1 MAINFLNSVDLNTSQ
16 LLNAVIQNVAA
27 DPSSVL
33 QGQIIYR
40 TDTNQLKVANGTGYV
55 QVGGTFTLRAT
66 DSASGSDDFVV
77 TPGSTVSLAGGTNMT
92 VTRGG
97 SGSENVFTVNTTA
110 TPDQTITLTGAVTGT
125 GTGSFVTTL
134 QQVVDTTK
142 FVAAAITKSG
152 EDFIANALDTQ
163 IPTTKSVYN
172 YVNEALTGTLVF
184 KGGFNANTGV
194 VSSGP
199 NIGDQMYTTDQDLSI
214 TIGDYYVVTTAGDFF
229 GDSSIPLTDG
239 DQVIAIATVNQPTVI
254 VKANFTVVQ
263 SDRDL
268 ATIATVGIGNVN
280 ASATSGIDV
289 SYTSGTANL
298 VVDVN
303 EVPAS
308 TDTPKK
314 ILGTDSSDV
323 TKTFTN
329 AEFFEHRFLKL
340 VLNDGDASGGIQRTY
355 DSGTG
360 ITDYEVDF
368 SNFMGGVSA
377 ENLSIEIVRNSGD
390 RDTVYAQL
398 KRSGDF
404 LNVYFSGAE
413 VANSAM
419 LLLLTNV
426 A

>member
-55 QVGGTFTLRAT
+55 QVGGSFTIRAA
-66 DSASGSDDFVV
+66 DSTSGSNDFVV

-152 EDFIANALDTQ
+152 EDFVTNAVDTQ

-172 YVNEALTGTLVF
+172 YVNLVLTGNLIF
-184 KGGFNANTGV
+184 KGGFNANSGV
-194 VSSGP
+194 ITSGP
-199 NIGDQMYTTDQDLSI
+199 NITNDLYTDVAI
-214 TIGDYYVVTTAGDFF
+214 TAGDYYVVTTLGNFF
-229 GDSSIPLTDG
+229 GDSAIPLTVG
-239 DQVIAIATVNQPTVI
+239 DSVIADNTVAQGSVAKTDFTI
-254 VKANFTVVQ
+254 VQA
-263 SDRDL
+263 DRDL

-360 ITDYEVDF
+360 ITDFEVDF

>member
-55 QVGGTFTLRAT
+55 QVGGSFTIRAA
-66 DSASGSDDFVV
+66 DSTSGSNDFVV

-152 EDFIANALDTQ
+152 EDFVTNAVDTQ

-172 YVNEALTGTLVF
+172 YVNLVLTGNLIF
-184 KGGFNANTGV
+184 KGGFNANSGV
-194 VSSGP
+194 ITSGP
-199 NIGDQMYTTDQDLSI
+199 NITNDLYTDVAI
-214 TIGDYYVVTTAGDFF
+214 TAGDYYVVTTLGNFF
-229 GDSSIPLTDG
+229 GDSAIPLTVG
-239 DQVIAIATVNQPTVI
+239 DSVIADNTVAQGSVAKTDFTI
-254 VKANFTVVQ
+254 VQA
-263 SDRDL
+263 DRDL

-360 ITDYEVDF
+360 ITDFEVDF

-398 KRSGDF
+398 KRSGDI

>member
-1 MAINFLNSVDLNTSQ
+1 
-16 LLNAVIQNVAA
+16 
-27 DPSSVL
+27 
-33 QGQIIYR
+33 
-40 TDTNQLKVANGTGYV
+40 
-55 QVGGTFTLRAT
+55 
-66 DSASGSDDFVV
+66 
-77 TPGSTVSLAGGTNMT
+77 MT

-110 TPDQTITLTGAVTGT
+110 TPDQTITLTGAVTGS

-152 EDFIANALDTQ
+152 EDFVTNAVDTQ

-172 YVNEALTGTLVF
+172 YVNLVLTGNLIF
-184 KGGFNANTGV
+184 KGGFNANSGV
-194 VSSGP
+194 ITSGP
-199 NIGDQMYTTDQDLSI
+199 NITNDLYTDVAI
-214 TIGDYYVVTTAGDFF
+214 TAGDYYVVTTLGNFF
-229 GDSSIPLTDG
+229 GDSAIPLTVG
-239 DQVIAIATVNQPTVI
+239 DSVIADNTVAQGSVAKTDFTI
-254 VKANFTVVQ
+254 VQA
-263 SDRDL
+263 DRDL

-360 ITDYEVDF
+360 ITDFEVDF

-398 KRSGDF
+398 KRSGDI

>member
-16 LLNAVIQNVAA
+16 LLNAVIQNVGT

-33 QGQIIYR
+33 KGQIIYR
-40 TDTNQLKVANGTGYV
+40 TDTNQLKVANGSSYV
-55 QVGGTFTLRAT
+55 QVGGSFTLRAA
-66 DSASGSDDFVV
+66 DSASGSNDFTV

-110 TPDQTITLTGAVTGT
+110 TPDQTITLTGAVTGS

-142 FVAAAITKSG
+142 FVATAITKSG
-152 EDFIANALDTQ
+152 EDFITNAVDTQ

-172 YVNEALTGTLVF
+172 YVNLALTGTLIF

-194 VSSGP
+194 VASGP
-199 NIGDQMYTTDQDLSI
+199 NISKKMYTLDQNLAI
-214 TIGDYYVVTTAGDFF
+214 TTGDYYVATVAGNFF
-229 GDSSIPLTDG
+229 GDASIPLTVG
-239 DQVIAIATVNQPTVI
+239 DQVIADSTVAAGSVTKTDFTI
-254 VKANFTVVQ
+254 VQA
-263 SDRDL
+263 DRDL
-268 ATIATVGIGNVN
+268 ATLTTVGIGNVN
-280 ASATSGIDV
+280 ASTTSGIDV
-289 SYTSGTANL
+289 SYSAGTASL

-303 EVPAS
+303 EIPAS

-340 VLNDGDASGGIQRTY
+340 VLDDNNATGGIQRTY

-360 ITDYEVDF
+360 ITDFEIDF
-368 SNFMGGVSA
+368 SNFMGSVSA

-398 KRSGDF
+398 KRSGDI

>member
-16 LLNAVIQNVAA
+16 LLNAVIQNVGS
-27 DPSSVL
+27 DPTSVL
-33 QGQIIYR
+33 KGQIIYR
-40 TDTNQLKVANGTGYV
+40 TDINQLKVANGSGYV
-55 QVGGTFTLRAT
+55 QVGGSFTLRAA
-66 DSASGSDDFVV
+66 DSTSGSNDFVV

-152 EDFIANALDTQ
+152 EDFITNAVDTQ

-172 YVNEALTGTLVF
+172 YVNLALTGTLIF
-184 KGGFNANTGV
+184 KGGFNASTGV
-194 VSSGP
+194 VVSGP
-199 NIGDQMYTTDQDLSI
+199 NTGDKMYTLDQDLAI
-214 TIGDYYVVTTAGDFF
+214 TTGDYYVATVAGNFF
-229 GDSSIPLTDG
+229 GDASIPLTVG
-239 DQVIAIATVNQPTVI
+239 DQVIADSTVAQGSVAKTDFTI
-254 VKANFTVVQ
+254 VQA
-263 SDRDL
+263 DRDL
-268 ATIATVGIGNVN
+268 ATLTTVGIGNVN

-360 ITDYEVDF
+360 ITDFEVDF

-413 VANSAM
+413 VVNSAM

>member
-55 QVGGTFTLRAT
+55 QVGGSFTIRAA
-66 DSASGSDDFVV
+66 DSTSGSNDFVV

-152 EDFIANALDTQ
+152 EDFVTNAVDTQ

-172 YVNEALTGTLVF
+172 YVNLVLTGNLIF
-184 KGGFNANTGV
+184 KGGFNANSGV
-194 VSSGP
+194 ITSGP
-199 NIGDQMYTTDQDLSI
+199 NITNDLYTDVAI
-214 TIGDYYVVTTAGDFF
+214 TAGDYYVVTTLGNFF
-229 GDSSIPLTDG
+229 GDSAIPLTVG
-239 DQVIAIATVNQPTVI
+239 DSVIADSTVAQGSVAKTDFTI
-254 VKANFTVVQ
+254 VQA
-263 SDRDL
+263 DRDL

-360 ITDYEVDF
+360 ITDFEVDF

-398 KRSGDF
+398 KRSGDI

>member
-16 LLNAVIQNVAA
+16 LLNAVIQNVGA

-33 QGQIIYR
+33 AGQIIYR
-40 TDTNQLKVANGTGYV
+40 TDTNQLKVANGTDYV
-55 QVGGTFTLRAT
+55 QVGGSFTLRAA
-66 DSASGSDDFVV
+66 DSTSGSDDFVV
-77 TPGSTVSLAGGTNMT
+77 TPGSIVSLAGGTNMT
-92 VTRGG
+92 VTRGAG
-97 SGSENVFTVNTTA
+97 ASSNIFTVNTTA
-110 TPDQTITLTGAVTGT
+110 TPDQTITLTGAVTGS

-199 NIGDQMYTTDQDLSI
+199 NTGDQMYTTDQDLSI

-360 ITDYEVDF
+360 ITDFEVDF

>member
-55 QVGGTFTLRAT
+55 QVGGSFTIRAA
-66 DSASGSDDFVV
+66 DSTSGSNDFVV

-110 TPDQTITLTGAVTGT
+110 TPDQTITLTGAVTGS

-152 EDFIANALDTQ
+152 EDFVTNAVDTQ

-172 YVNEALTGTLVF
+172 YVNLVLTGNLIF
-184 KGGFNANTGV
+184 KGGFNANSGV
-194 VSSGP
+194 ITSGP
-199 NIGDQMYTTDQDLSI
+199 NITNDLYTDVAI
-214 TIGDYYVVTTAGDFF
+214 TAGDYYVVTTLGNFF
-229 GDSSIPLTDG
+229 GDSAIPLTVG
-239 DQVIAIATVNQPTVI
+239 DSVIADNTVAQGSVAKTDFTI
-254 VKANFTVVQ
+254 VQA
-263 SDRDL
+263 DRDL

-360 ITDYEVDF
+360 ITDFEVDF

-398 KRSGDF
+398 KRSGDI

>member
-16 LLNAVIQNVAA
+16 LLNAVIQNVGA

-55 QVGGTFTLRAT
+55 QVGGSFTIRAA
-66 DSASGSDDFVV
+66 DSTSGSNDFVV

-110 TPDQTITLTGAVTGT
+110 TPDQTITLTGAVTGS

-152 EDFIANALDTQ
+152 EDFVTNAVDTQ

-172 YVNEALTGTLVF
+172 YVNLVLTGNLIF
-184 KGGFNANTGV
+184 KGGFNANSGV
-194 VSSGP
+194 ITSGP
-199 NIGDQMYTTDQDLSI
+199 NITNDLYTDVAI
-214 TIGDYYVVTTAGDFF
+214 TAGDYYVVTTLGNFF
-229 GDSSIPLTDG
+229 GDSAIPLTVG
-239 DQVIAIATVNQPTVI
+239 DSVIADNTVAQGSVAKTDFTI
-254 VKANFTVVQ
+254 VQA
-263 SDRDL
+263 DRDL

-360 ITDYEVDF
+360 ITDFEVDF

-398 KRSGDF
+398 KRSGDI